1 MLRPSGGSLFRIAL
15 MIVGLLAFAAPAIAQ
30 GVDWQAYKGT
40 GIRVMANK
48 GTIGEALGNLLPEFE
63 KLTGIKVQ
71 FEMYTED
78 QFREKLLLEMAAG
91 TGGVDAFMTN
101 TAQEGLKFYRSGW
114 YEPLDAYLKNP
125 KLTDPAFD
133 LADISKRA
141 LQGNLYDGKLV
152 AMPISQAVTILY
164 YRKDLFAKHGLA
176 TPQTFQDVEEAAKKL
191 NNVEDEG
198 QKVVGIALRGK
209 GAAATSQWAPF
220 LLSMGGNWLTQ
231 DGKPAVN
238 SPQAIQAFDLY
249 GRLLRLYGPPGA
261 VNYHWYETNS
271 LFAQGKAAMM
281 IDTSTRMF
289 FFEDPKKAKVVGKT
303 GYALFPQGSA
313 GRVPTMEVWSIG
325 MSPKSKKRE
334 AAYLF
339 TEWAGSKQTAVGILR
354 QGVPVPRA
362 SAWKAPFMAEKP
374 KDWLDA
380 SIKSLDLASTL
391 WNPPIMAVS
400 EVRDEVGKVIVSSI
414 LGENVKA
421 AADKANAEMAK
432 IMEKTQGK

>member
-1 MLRPSGGSLFRIAL
+1 MSRPSERSLFVAL
-15 MIVGLLAFAAPAIAQ
+15 LVIVGLLVFTTPAHAQ

-40 GIRVMANK
+40 SLRVMANK

-63 KLTGIKVQ
+63 TLTGIKLQ
-71 FEMYTED
+71 FELFTED
-78 QFREKLLLEMAAG
+78 QFREKLLLELAAG
-91 TGGVDAFMTN
+91 TGGLDAFMTN

-114 YEPLDAYLKNP
+114 YEPLESYLKNP

-133 LADISKRA
+133 LADISNRA
-141 LQGNLYDGKLV
+141 LQGNMYDGKLV
-152 AMPISQAVTILY
+152 ALPLSQAVTMLY
-164 YRKDLFAKHGLA
+164 YRKDLFARNNLA

-191 NNVEDEG
+191 HNVEADG
-198 QKVVGIALRGK
+198 QKVVGITLRGK

-220 LLSMGGNWLTQ
+220 MLSMGGSWLTK

-238 SPQAIQAFDLY
+238 SPEAIKAFDLY
-249 GRLLRLYGPPGA
+249 GRLLRLYGPPGS
-261 VNYHWYETNS
+261 VSYHWYEANS

-289 FFEDPKKAKVVGKT
+289 FFENPTKAKVVGKT
-303 GYALFPQGSA
+303 GYALFPEGSA

-325 MSPKSKKRE
+325 IAPKSKKKE

-339 TEWAGSKQTAVGILR
+339 TQWAGNKQTAVGILR

-362 SAWKAPFMAEKP
+362 SAWKAAFMAEKP

-380 SIKSLDLASTL
+380 SVKSLDLASTL
-391 WNPPIMAVS
+391 WNPPIVAVS

-421 AADKANAEMAK
+421 AADRAAAEMAK
-432 IMEKTQGK
+432 IMEKTEGK